1 MKVTMADRYK
11 NFLELAKKETQGIDF
26 RVRLQQR
33 AGKAVVLAPHGGG
46 IEPGTSEIA
55 EAIAGADLS
64 FYAFEGVKPA
74 DNRILHITSAGF
86 DEPQGKVLA
95 EASLTVIAVHG
106 EESAEE
112 IVFLGGLDE
121 ERQKK
126 FRDSLI
132 SAQKPSK
139 LPDGSW
145 NPPVKGDLEARLRR
159 GHIDLAESFPW
170 NLRGPRTRIER
181 KRPPEVFTKA
191 EWARWNVRDGE
202 MKVIDAID
210 YASFLRSKIAA
221 HKSDPKMVRVLS
233 IYDVANVQLLA
244 RRLILET
251 MGFWR
256 FERKAP
262 APHQ

>member
-64 FYAFEGVKPA
+64 FYAFEGIKPA
-74 DNRILHITSAGF
+74 DNRILHITSARF

-95 EASLTVIAVHG
+95 EASPTVIAVHG
-106 EESAEE
+106 EESADEV
-112 IVFLGGLDE
+112 VFLGGLDE

-132 SAQKPSK
+132 ASGFTVKQHHNPLLQGTHDANICNQGASCRGVQMELSK
-139 LPDGSW
+139 GLRTSFFKSLTA
-145 NPPVKGDLEARLRR
+145 KGRQTTTPQFEKFVAAIRR
-159 GHIDLAESFPW
+159 GLAIP
-170 NLRGPRTRIER
+170 
-181 KRPPEVFTKA
+181 
-191 EWARWNVRDGE
+191 D
-202 MKVIDAID
+202 
-210 YASFLRSKIAA
+210 
-221 HKSDPKMVRVLS
+221 
-233 IYDVANVQLLA
+233 
-244 RRLILET
+244 
-251 MGFWR
+251 
-256 FERKAP
+256 
-262 APHQ
+262 

>member
-46 IEPGTSEIA
+46 IEPGTSELA

-64 FYAFEGVKPA
+64 FYAFEGIKPA
-74 DNRILHITSAGF
+74 DNRILHITSARF

-95 EASLTVIAVHG
+95 EASPTVIAVHR

-112 IVFLGGLDE
+112 VVFLGGLDE

-132 SAQKPSK
+132 ASGFTVKQHHNPLLQGTHDANICNQGASDRGVQMELSK
-139 LPDGSW
+139 GFLIELCHDGGKDSLDRSWPVRSSRIRLVSRDHPDSLCGFLRLI
-145 NPPVKGDLEARLRR
+145 GTLRR
-159 GHIDLAESFPW
+159 SLRPANFSSLHLFCSPRLAIS
-170 NLRGPRTRIER
+170 
-181 KRPPEVFTKA
+181 
-191 EWARWNVRDGE
+191 
-202 MKVIDAID
+202 
-210 YASFLRSKIAA
+210 
-221 HKSDPKMVRVLS
+221 
-233 IYDVANVQLLA
+233 
-244 RRLILET
+244 
-251 MGFWR
+251 
-256 FERKAP
+256 
-262 APHQ
+262 